1 MPDLLRRSIAP
12 IFLILASLAIMA
24 PAFQGGGYAI
34 RLATLAAIQ
43 AILAIGYQAV
53 FGRLGLLSLAQGAFF
68 GIGAYATAFAAT
80 RWGLDAT
87 LTLPIAILS
96 TTSIAAIVALPV
108 LRLASHYLALATL
121 GLAQLALL
129 AAVNLE
135 TLTGGAIGINAVPG
149 LVFAGQAIERGWP
162 LMATCWTLAGLVAVI
177 AWRQASGPRGQAMD
191 LAREDPVAAEAL
203 GIDTSALRLKAF
215 LFAAAAAGLAGALH
229 AHLLGIV
236 SPEVLEFPV
245 MVACLSMV
253 VIGGRFRVA
262 GAILGAVL
270 VVHLP
275 EYLRI
280 TGAWYLAIYGAA
292 MLAMILFAPEGIAG
306 LIERVL
312 RRIAPAT
319 AAPLPEAIAPP
330 VAPRAIGARPI
341 LALRG
346 VTRRFGGVTAL
357 ARVDLKI
364 APGELLGVIGP
375 NGSGKTTLLNTIAG
389 LYRPDE
395 GTIKLDGEDIAG
407 AKVFKVAR
415 AGIARGFQAPR
426 LMDDRSVL
434 DNVALAARDPAVAQG
449 RAAYWLHRLGLDD
462 IAHRR
467 SGDLPG
473 GRRRLVEIAR
483 AMAASPRL
491 LLLDEPAAGLTPAE
505 QASLAEALRALN
517 RAGLAIVVVEHSV
530 AFLSALAPRLV
541 CLVEGRVVADGATE
555 RVVDDPR
562 VIEAYLG
569 GAHRGPA
576 GRRA

>member
-1 MPDLLRRSIAP
+1 MPELARRCLAPVVLLVA
-12 IFLILASLAIMA
+12 ALAIMA
-24 PAFQGGGYAI
+24 PAFQGGGYAL

-43 AILAIGYQAV
+43 AILAIGYQTV

-80 RWGLDAT
+80 RFGVDAS
-87 LTLPIAILS
+87 LTLPIAIAAA
-96 TTSIAAIVALPV
+96 TGIAAIVALPV

-135 TLTGGAIGINAVPG
+135 AITGGALGINNVPG
-149 LVFAGQAIERGWP
+149 LELGGQAIARGWP
-162 LMATCWTLAGLVAVI
+162 LMATCWALAALVAVA
-177 AWRQASGPRGQAMD
+177 AWYRASGLRGQAMD

-203 GIDTSALRLKAF
+203 GIDTRVLRLKAF

-253 VIGGRFRVA
+253 VIGGRFSVA

-306 LIERVL
+306 MAGRLV
-312 RRIAPAT
+312 RRFVPART
-319 AAPLPEAIAPP
+319 APLPRPIAPP
-330 VAPRAIGARPI
+330 APQRAIGAKPI

-346 VTRRFGGVTAL
+346 VTKRFGGVVAL

-364 APGELLGVIGP
+364 APGELVGVIGP
-375 NGSGKTTLLNTIAG
+375 NGSGKTTLINTIAG
-389 LYRPDE
+389 LYKPDE
-395 GTIKLDGEDIAG
+395 GTIRLDAEDVAG
-407 AKVFKVAR
+407 ARVFKVAR
-415 AGIARGFQAPR
+415 AGVARGFQAPR

-434 DNVALAARDPAVAQG
+434 DNVALAVRDAGAAEG
-449 RAAYWLHRLGLDD
+449 RAVYWLDRLGLAD

-473 GRRRLVEIAR
+473 GKRRLVEIAR

-505 QASLAEALRALN
+505 QATLAATLGDLN
-517 RAGLAIVVVEHSV
+517 REGLAILVVEHSV
-530 AFLSALAPRLV
+530 AFLSALTPRLV
-541 CLVEGRVVADGATE
+541 CLVEGRVVADGPAE
-555 RVVDDPR
+555 RVIADPR
-562 VIEAYLG
+562 VVEAYLG
-569 GAHRGPA
+569 GRER
-576 GRRA
+576 RRA

>member
-1 MPDLLRRSIAP
+1 MPDLLRRSLAP
-12 IFLILASLAIMA
+12 IVLLAAALAIMA

-34 RLATLAAIQ
+34 RLATVAAIQ

-80 RWGLDAT
+80 RWDLDAT

-96 TTSIAAIVALPV
+96 TTAIAAIVALPV

-162 LMATCWTLAGLVAVI
+162 LMATCWILAGLVAVF

-292 MLAMILFAPEGIAG
+292 MLAMIVFAPEGIAG
-306 LIERVL
+306 LIERIL
-312 RRIAPAT
+312 RSIAPAK
-319 AAPLPEAIAPP
+319 AAPLPEALAPP
-330 VAPRAIGARPI
+330 VAPRAIGAKPI

-364 APGELLGVIGP
+364 GPGELLGVIGP

-395 GTIKLDGEDIAG
+395 GTIKLDGQDIAG
-407 AKVFKVAR
+407 AKVFTVAR

-426 LMDDRSVL
+426 LMDDRSVF
-434 DNVALAARDPAVAQG
+434 DNVALAVRVSGEAPG
-449 RAAYWLHRLGLDD
+449 RAAHWLQRLGLADV
-462 IAHRR
+462 AWRKA
-467 SGDLPG
+467 GDLPG
-473 GRRRLVEIAR
+473 GKRRLVEIAR

-505 QASLAEALRALN
+505 QAALAATLGDLN
-517 RAGLAIVVVEHSV
+517 RDGLAIVVVEHSV
-530 AFLSALAPRLV
+530 AFLRALAPRLV
-541 CLVEGRVVADGATE
+541 CLVEGRVVADGPTD
-555 RVVDDPR
+555 RVVFDPR
-562 VIEAYLG
+562 VVEAYLG
-569 GAHRGPA
+569 GVQRG